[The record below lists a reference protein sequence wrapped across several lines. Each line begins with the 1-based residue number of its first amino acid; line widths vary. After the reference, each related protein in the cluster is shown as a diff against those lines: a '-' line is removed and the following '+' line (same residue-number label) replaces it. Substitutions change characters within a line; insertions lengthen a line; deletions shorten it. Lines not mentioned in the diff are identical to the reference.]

1 MPLHFGCD
9 RARVV
14 SSRTLSG
21 GGYEDPGGQIMF
33 ARVGDKMDE
42 LNSIVKCYF
51 RIRTENMN
59 ASFH

>member
-21 GGYEDPGGQIMF
+21 GGYEDSGGQMY

-42 LNSIVKCYF
+42 LNSIVTCYF